1 MPVLF
6 TLLATL
12 LATLPA
18 TAQAAAET
26 PDPLIGN
33 GLRLLA
39 GLLLVLGIML
49 LVYALSKRGLRW
61 LPGSREGRI
70 HIRETRPLGGKKA
83 LCLVEVQGRELLL
96 GIASERIELLCE
108 LGRDATAS
116 FEETL
121 QKHSREGQS

>member
-1 MPVLF
+1 MALT
-6 TLLATL
+6 TLLTMM
-12 LATLPA
+12 PA
-18 TAQAAAET
+18 AAQAATE
-26 PDPLIGN
+26 PPEQLIGS

-49 LVYALSKRGLRW
+49 LLYALSKRGLRW

-96 GIASERIELLCE
+96 GVASERIELLCE
-108 LGRDATAS
+108 LDAAPAGS
-116 FEETL
+116 FEEAL
-121 QKHSREGQS
+121 QERSRKEQP